1 MTDGRNCGEIPPRI
15 SLAQAVIL
23 FALVLA
29 LLFLSKARLAI
40 PVVIAAAALRSLVSP
55 YGHAT

>member
-1 MTDGRNCGEIPPRI
+1 M
-15 SLAQAVIL
+15 AQAVIL